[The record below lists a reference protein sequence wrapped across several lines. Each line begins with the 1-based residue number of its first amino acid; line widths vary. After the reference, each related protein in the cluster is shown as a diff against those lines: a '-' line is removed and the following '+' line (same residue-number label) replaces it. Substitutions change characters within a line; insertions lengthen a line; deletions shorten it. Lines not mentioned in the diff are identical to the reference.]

1 MIILT
6 IVLTCVSGSAGKKLA
21 ESIIKEK
28 LAGKVILFF
37 FINYKTENVKL
48 YINDLVEVSDN
59 GNVMIIVFVC
69 HFVKGNTR
77 EVLPE
82 FLFGT

>member
-28 LAGKVILFF
+28 LAVANACSRSEAIP
-37 FINYKTENVKL
+37 
-48 YINDLVEVSDN
+48 
-59 GNVMIIVFVC
+59 
-69 HFVKGNTR
+69 
-77 EVLPE
+77 PE
-82 FLFGT
+82 WAEAEQIS